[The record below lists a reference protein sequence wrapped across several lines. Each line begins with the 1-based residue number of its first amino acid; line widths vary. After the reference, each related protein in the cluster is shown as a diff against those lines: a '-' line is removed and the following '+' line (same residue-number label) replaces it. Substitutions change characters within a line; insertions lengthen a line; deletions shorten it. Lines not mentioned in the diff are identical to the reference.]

1 MEVMTTRA
9 NAMTTPS
16 KYQQAIFEWVK
27 TGRGHALVNAVAGS
41 GKTWTLVEASK
52 LLKTNRALFCA
63 FNKHIQEELSRR
75 LPKHVTVKTLHGI
88 GYGALASAWGKLR
101 VNEDKINDLVEMPG
115 KSICRKLE
123 RMLAVGGPDTDI
135 PDLGDVCGWLRKLVH
150 FARVSLTNH
159 HSQED
164 LEKMAAYYG
173 IEVDPL
179 VWTDVAD
186 ATREIV
192 EESIR
197 LAREQRVVDFD
208 DMVFLPV
215 CLKMTPVQYDWV
227 CLDEAQDLSAAQR
240 ALAISCLARGGRML
254 AVGDPR
260 QSIQGFAGAD
270 PESFQ
275 SLKKELDAV
284 ELPLSVCYRCPT
296 NHLDL
301 ARKIVPQIEAAPGT
315 VDGKL
320 EWMEIDDV
328 LVGVQE
334 GDLILSRMTAPAI
347 SLCIQ
352 LIARKIPARVKGRD
366 IGAALARDVQQISEQ
381 PRFKMGKF
389 SEFAQKWFLKREA
402 KVLSRKGS
410 NEQQIQAVWDRFD
423 GLMACY
429 SAFKSA
435 TAEDLA
441 TAIKGLFADQQRSV
455 MLSTIHRTKGLEAD
469 RVWLLGANRMP
480 SRFRDMQDWEIYQ
493 EECLHYVA
501 LTRAKRELYLVKAP
515 PKEKEQ

>member
-1 MEVMTTRA
+1 
-9 NAMTTPS
+9 
-16 KYQQAIFEWVK
+16 
-27 TGRGHALVNAVAGS
+27 
-41 GKTWTLVEASK
+41 
-52 LLKTNRALFCA
+52 
-63 FNKHIQEELSRR
+63 
-75 LPKHVTVKTLHGI
+75 
-88 GYGALASAWGKLR
+88 
-101 VNEDKINDLVEMPG
+101 
-115 KSICRKLE
+115 
-123 RMLAVGGPDTDI
+123 
-135 PDLGDVCGWLRKLVH
+135 
-150 FARVSLTNH
+150 
-159 HSQED
+159 
-164 LEKMAAYYG
+164 
-173 IEVDPL
+173 
-179 VWTDVAD
+179 
-186 ATREIV
+186 
-192 EESIR
+192 
-197 LAREQRVVDFD
+197 
-208 DMVFLPV
+208 
-215 CLKMTPVQYDWV
+215 
-227 CLDEAQDLSAAQR
+227 
-240 ALAISCLARGGRML
+240 ML

-275 SLKKELDAV
+275 SLKRELDAV

-301 ARKIVPQIEAAPGT
+301 ARTIVPQIEAAPGADT
-315 VDGKL
+315 GKL

-389 SEFAQKWFLKREA
+389 PEFAQKWFLKREA
-402 KVLSRKGS
+402 KVLSRKGA
-410 NEQQIQAVWDRFD
+410 NEQQVQAVWDRHD
-423 GLMACY
+423 GLMACHN
-429 SAFKSA
+429 AFKSA

-455 MLSTIHRTKGLEAD
+455 MLSTIHRTKGLEAE
-469 RVWLLGANRMP
+469 RVWLLNANRMP

-515 PKEKEQ
+515 PKEKE